1 MSFLCLSGIEITIMD
16 GLTVPTNGRCYLDN
30 LPSRRRQMSA
40 LLFSLVIMLF
50 LLSFQSTDQT
60 DYDFAVKNGINPCN
74 MSLGTTRYACNTDGG
89 NPLPNLLAL
98 MSLTALFAGMIR
110 IVAIDR
116 THLLS
121 SIPLLL
127 KRLLL
132 AALKYRSNYMD
143 DVPVRYS

>member
-1 MSFLCLSGIEITIMD
+1 M
-16 GLTVPTNGRCYLDN
+16 DN

-40 LLFSLVIMLF
+40 LLFSLVMLLF
-50 LLSFQSTDQT
+50 CLPFQSTDET
-60 DYDFAVKNGINPCN
+60 DYDFAVTNGINPCN
-74 MSLGTTRYACNTDGG
+74 MSFGTARYACNTDDG
-89 NPLPNLLAL
+89 NPLPNLPAL
-98 MSLTALFAGMIR
+98 MSLTALFAGMTR

-143 DVPVRYS
+143 DVPVRYL

>member
-1 MSFLCLSGIEITIMD
+1 
-16 GLTVPTNGRCYLDN
+16 
-30 LPSRRRQMSA
+30 MSA
-40 LLFSLVIMLF
+40 LLFSLIMLLF
-50 LLSFQSTDQT
+50 CLPFQSTDET
-60 DYDFAVKNGINPCN
+60 DYDFAVTNGINPCN
-74 MSLGTTRYACNTDGG
+74 MSFGTARYVCNTDDG
-89 NPLPNLLAL
+89 NPLPNLPAL
-98 MSLTALFAGMIR
+98 MSLTALFAGMTR

-143 DVPVRYS
+143 DLPVRYS